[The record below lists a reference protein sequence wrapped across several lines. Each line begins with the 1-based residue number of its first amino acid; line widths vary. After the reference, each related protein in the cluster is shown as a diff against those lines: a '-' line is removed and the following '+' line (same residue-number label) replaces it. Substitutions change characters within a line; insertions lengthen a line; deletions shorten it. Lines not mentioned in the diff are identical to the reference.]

1 MSTIV
6 QNKNVKWVSVLLIVA
21 GVIMTIAAGVVWG
34 IVTGQLKEENITI
47 GEDGRYA
54 GKVVAGPFTAF
65 DQAEVIKLHATP
77 KEDSPFY
84 GETYATLGGVVNG
97 HKAAAKEAA
106 GEDEAVHAAI
116 DSLNINALEQL
127 DVSDEVISETQ
138 AAAAAQ
144 QQRTTVMNASFLRA
158 SLFTSVVSYGVC
170 ALVIG
175 LGVLFIAVGV
185 LLYLGIPKS
194 KRAEDDEADVV
205 VIEEE
210 ATA

>member
-47 GEDGRYA
+47 GSDGRYA
-54 GKVVAGPFTAF
+54 GKVVAGPLTAF
-65 DQAEVIKLHATP
+65 DQAEVIKLHSTP
-77 KEDSPFY
+77 DEDSPFY
-84 GETYATLGGVVNG
+84 GETYATLGGVVNR
-97 HKAAAKEAA
+97 HTAAAIELADGDAQLEEAIQA
-106 GEDEAVHAAI
+106 RNIQQLQQLEA
-116 DSLNINALEQL
+116 
-127 DVSDEVISETQ
+127 SDEIINEVQQ
-138 AAAAAQ
+138 ANAAQ
-144 QQRTTVMNASFLRA
+144 NQRNTVMNASFLRA

-185 LLYLGIPKS
+185 LLYLGIPKP
-194 KRAEDDEADVV
+194 KKVEAEEVEIVV
-205 VIEEE
+205 EEE
-210 ATA
+210 VTA